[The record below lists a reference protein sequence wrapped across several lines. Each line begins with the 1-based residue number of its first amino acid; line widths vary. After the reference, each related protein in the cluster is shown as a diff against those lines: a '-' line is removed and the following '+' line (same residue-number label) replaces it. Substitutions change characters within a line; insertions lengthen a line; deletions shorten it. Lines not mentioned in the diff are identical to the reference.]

1 MYLDKIITIIRD
13 DNESD
18 RLQMQVGLELLQTD
32 LLSRSGASRSGKITK
47 NVYTLAQTDFQTD
60 F

>member
-32 LLSRSGASRSGKITK
+32 LHLDLEQVGLEKCIYPCPDR
-47 NVYTLAQTDFQTD
+47 F
-60 F
+60 

>member
-18 RLQMQVGLELLQTD
+18 RLQMQVGLELLQN

-47 NVYTLAQTDFQTD
+47 NVYTLAQTDF
-60 F
+60 